1 MKFYADTAQG
11 AAVKNRLSNPYCSQD
26 TYYYEA
32 ISDLTKAG
40 SWSVDFINKKSFLD
54 RQARK
59 ILKVPNHYIPSL
71 KDGNFFYA
79 DEDMAKAEELFLKC
93 SGGSSFTTEI
103 QMKTYADDVFWARAQ
118 GQPIRDNKGN
128 VVGIRGVFQ
137 NIEVE
142 IQKENSLKASLGFVE
157 DHNKWLQ
164 DFANIVAHT
173 LRSHISNLQ
182 LSTTLFEDDDLGE
195 DQKLLFSNIRN
206 VGDHLDT
213 SLKHLDTLI
222 ALQNV
227 DQTFQDINVEEKYK
241 KVIAK
246 VIRQGIQIRPVF
258 YTEFSEV
265 EVIYYISAY
274 FESIL
279 YNLITNAILHRS
291 KERDPEIKVFTYE
304 EFGYQHLVVQDNGIG
319 IDDQLKDCVLTGNHR
334 NYLYCTKNDGFELFL
349 VKCQVEAL
357 QGEMTIE
364 SKPGKGSKVTI
375 QFSKQD

>member
-1 MKFYADTAQG
+1 MKFYTDTAQG
-11 AAVKNRLSNPYCSQD
+11 VAVKNRLSNPYCSQD
-26 TYYYEA
+26 TYYYDA
-32 ISDLTKAG
+32 ISNLTKAG

-71 KDGNFFYA
+71 KDGSFFYA
-79 DEDMAKAEELFLKC
+79 DDDIAKAEELFLKC

-103 QMKTYADDVFWARAQ
+103 QMKTYANDVFWARAQ
-118 GQPIRDNKGN
+118 GQPVRDTKGN

-137 NIEVE
+137 NIEGE
-142 IQKENSLKASLGFVE
+142 KQKENNLKASLGFVE
-157 DHNKWLQ
+157 DHNRWLQ
-164 DFANIVAHT
+164 DFANIIAHT

-182 LSTTLFEDDDLGE
+182 LSTTLFEDEDLGE

-213 SLKHLDTLI
+213 TLKHLDTLI

-227 DQTFQDINVEEKYK
+227 DQSFQNIHVEEKYK

-246 VIRQGIQIRPVF
+246 IVRQGIQKRPVF

-265 EVIYYISAY
+265 EVIHYIPVY

-279 YNLITNAILHRS
+279 YNLITNALIHRA
-291 KERDPEIKVFTYE
+291 EDRDLEIKVFTYE
-304 EFGYQHLVVQDNGIG
+304 EFGYEHLVVEDNGIG
-319 IDDQLKDCVLTGNHR
+319 IDAELKDCVLSGNHR
-334 NYLYCTKNDGFELFL
+334 NYLYCTKNQGFELFL

-357 QGEMTIE
+357 QGKMIIE
-364 SKPGKGSKVTI
+364 SKSGKGSKITI
-375 QFSKQD
+375 QFSK

>member
-1 MKFYADTAQG
+1 M
-11 AAVKNRLSNPYCSQD
+11 R
-26 TYYYEA
+26 
-32 ISDLTKAG
+32 
-40 SWSVDFINKKSFLD
+40 
-54 RQARK
+54 
-59 ILKVPNHYIPSL
+59 
-71 KDGNFFYA
+71 
-79 DEDMAKAEELFLKC
+79 C

-103 QMKTYADDVFWARAQ
+103 QMKTYGNDVFWARAQ

-195 DQKLLFSNIRN
+195 DQTLLFSNIRN

-246 VIRQGIQIRPVF
+246 IIRQGIQIRPVF